1 MPPKSEPLRLRQW
14 KPVSLPEGVLMA
26 LTHCLE
32 QQNIKKMADKRHTGR
47 YSGGGRED
55 RSPTLRAHSVAGPV
69 PSMLHAGLRWY
80 VPTSWGRAVVFANE
94 ATEAQREENSLQVHD
109 WEARAQVGWYHCC
122 ASVAAEFLET
132 GCPCPPGI
140 RSSRLHG
147 FLIPWGFRKWP
158 EKITSHGRWEVG
170 IGPLGVHFWT
180 ESLQGGG
187 QWEALA
193 AWPRPRRG
201 NGLCAK
207 PCTATPA
214 SWGQG
219 HRPCP
224 RSTAVLKKGFLLLW
238 APLLFLDPSPLLS
251 SLAILQS
258 PAPVTTCESYCSSSL
273 PFSALCVSPPAFLR
287 Y

>member
-47 YSGGGRED
+47 CSGGGRED

-94 ATEAQREENSLQVHD
+94 ATEAQREENSLQVHN

-170 IGPLGVHFWT
+170 TGPLGVHFWT

-187 QWEALA
+187 NERLWQPGHGLGGEMGSAPSLVLQPPPPGAKATDLALGA
-193 AWPRPRRG
+193 RQCW
-201 NGLCAK
+201 
-207 PCTATPA
+207 
-214 SWGQG
+214 
-219 HRPCP
+219 
-224 RSTAVLKKGFLLLW
+224 KKAF
-238 APLLFLDPSPLLS
+238 
-251 SLAILQS
+251 
-258 PAPVTTCESYCSSSL
+258 SSSEL
-273 PFSALCVSPPAFLR
+273 LCCFWILHHFWALWPYCEVPLQ
-287 Y
+287 